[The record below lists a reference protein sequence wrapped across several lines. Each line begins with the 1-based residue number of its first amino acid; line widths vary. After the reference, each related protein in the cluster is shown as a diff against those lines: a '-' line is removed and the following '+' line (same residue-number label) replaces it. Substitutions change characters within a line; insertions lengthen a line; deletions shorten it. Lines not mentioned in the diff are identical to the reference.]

1 VRALTLAGLVVCA
14 GLIAGSAR
22 AQIGRAV
29 DRTQYSIHVNV
40 ANQLDLTKL
49 RMYLAEADRILQQD
63 EGDSDVACCMSLQA
77 APPSGRPDAES
88 LVVFGTPDDG
98 LDVIDSS
105 EKFSALKGKRAIV
118 QTISWCGSSN
128 PSLIGC
134 AETPGD
140 ELVVA
145 LDAGP
150 QAMAQVIAHERG
162 HNANLVHRGANCALM
177 APSLSYG
184 GGCLTAS
191 ECSMY
196 RTMIPYPGP
205 PPSVGSPILG
215 SCDCMGPA
223 VGDPV
228 DPDGTAC
235 VRDGAPGTCHHSG
248 LCDPPP
254 ANDTCALATPVTGAL
269 VLLDDDYNAN
279 RDGSSTCSPGAADVW
294 YRYTPTCT
302 GQLELDLCDA
312 EFDVQVAAL
321 RSCAA
326 GSQNELIC
334 GTGCASPP
342 RPGCTAGGACAVAPV
357 QAGAPLLVRVA
368 SQTGATGPFVLRAS
382 CRAGSVVDTD
392 GDGVPDFYD
401 NCPRW
406 PDASQSDVDANGIGD
421 ACECG
426 DQTGDGRV
434 DANDLIAINMAVFT
448 PALATLLCDAN
459 NDGRC
464 DVRDILA
471 TNAKIFGGSAYCS
484 RYPPP

>member
-1 VRALTLAGLVVCA
+1 MRGLLLPGLAASLALLAGDMA
-14 GLIAGSAR
+14 Y

-49 RMYLAEADRILQQD
+49 RMYLAEADRLLQQD
-63 EGDSDVACCMSLQA
+63 EGATDVACCMSLQA
-77 APPSGRPDAES
+77 APPAGRPDAES

-98 LDVIDSS
+98 LDVIDSA
-105 EKFSALKGKRAIV
+105 EKFAALDGKRAIV

-128 PSLIGC
+128 AFIGC

-150 QAMAQVIAHERG
+150 QAMALLIAHERG
-162 HNANLVHRGANCALM
+162 HNANLVHRAENCALM
-177 APSLSYG
+177 APSISYG
-184 GGCLTAS
+184 GGCLTTS

-196 RTMIPYPGP
+196 RTMIPYTGP

-223 VGDPV
+223 IGDAV

-235 VRDGAPGTCHHSG
+235 VRGGAPGTCHHSG

-254 ANDTCALATPVTGAL
+254 SNETCALATPVTGAL
-269 VLLDDDYNAN
+269 VLLDDDYNAS
-279 RDGSSTCSPGAADVW
+279 RDGSSTCSAGGADVW
-294 YRYTPTCT
+294 YRYTPTCS
-302 GQLELDLCDA
+302 GQVELDLCDA
-312 EFDVQVAAL
+312 EFDVQVSAH

-326 GSQNELIC
+326 GSANELIC

-342 RPGCTAGGACAVAPV
+342 RPGCSAGGACAVAPA
-357 QAGAPLLVRVA
+357 QAGSPLWVRVA
-368 SQTGATGPFVLRAS
+368 SQAGGTGPFVLRAN
-382 CRAGSVVDTD
+382 CRAGSILDAD
-392 GDGVPDFYD
+392 GDGVADAYD

-406 PDASQSDVDANGIGD
+406 PNVVQADADGNGIGD

-426 DQTGDGRV
+426 DQNGDGRV

-448 PALATLLCDAN
+448 PALVTPLCDAN

-471 TNAKIFGGSAYCS
+471 ANAKIFGAPSYCS
-484 RYPPP
+484 RYPP